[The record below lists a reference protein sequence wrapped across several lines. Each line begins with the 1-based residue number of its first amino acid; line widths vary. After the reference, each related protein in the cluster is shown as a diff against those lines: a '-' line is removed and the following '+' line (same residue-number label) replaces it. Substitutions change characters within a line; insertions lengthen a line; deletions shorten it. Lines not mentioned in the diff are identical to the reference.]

1 MNTPAKAN
9 IGLFLARVPLG
20 LYFLIA
26 GYCHIRSGLASFVDG
41 GMAHLP
47 AWLPPNIGK
56 LYLYMLPFV
65 EFGVGLFVTVGLL
78 TRFSAFVKA
87 LILTSILIA
96 MGGIDPGKPFH
107 MNIILLGLALLL
119 ALLGGGEYSVDRIM
133 QRKKSSKP
141 QAAG

>member
-26 GYCHIRSGLASFVDG
+26 GYCHVRSGLTSFVDG
-41 GMAHLP
+41 GMTHLP

-56 LYLYMLPFV
+56 TYLYALPFV

-78 TRFSAFVKA
+78 TRFSALVKA

-107 MNIILLGLALLL
+107 TNVILLGLALLL
-119 ALLGGGEYSVDRIM
+119 ALLGGGEYSIDRIM

-141 QAAG
+141 QPG